1 MGGFTSVRGKYLR
14 IHRYLTHV
22 VVLAIAVAISGYASM
37 DRHFQ
42 SSLTSRLGAVNAEAT
57 VSGEG
62 GTVGDV
68 SLGRYSTII
77 KPVAIP
83 LSAPISHK
91 AFTYTVASGESLKVI
106 AARYHVTVSQ
116 IRWSN
121 TNLIS
126 SDVVATG
133 DQIVIPP
140 VPGIVVTAKASD
152 TLESLATKYQSDAQT
167 ILDFNRLRKPQLV
180 SGTVLV
186 IPGGIGGAF
195 PPPPTIWQNLM
206 MSGTG
211 GGFHSVIL
219 GCCLGPYPATGFP
232 AGWCTWYVATK
243 RNVTWRGD
251 AGFWY
256 QNAAAAGYPVG
267 SKPKVG
273 AIMVTWE
280 SYLGHVAYV
289 EAVNADGSWTVSEMN
304 FVAFDVISQ
313 RTIKPGQLGGAL
325 VGFIY

>member
-1 MGGFTSVRGKYLR
+1 
-14 IHRYLTHV
+14 
-22 VVLAIAVAISGYASM
+22 VLAIAVAISGYASM

-42 SSLTSRLGAVNAEAT
+42 SSLSASLGAVNAEA
-57 VSGEG
+57 VVVGEG
-62 GTVGDV
+62 GRVGDV

-83 LSAPISHK
+83 LSAPVNHAPLSYFVAVGENLK
-91 AFTYTVASGESLKVI
+91 AI
-106 AARYHVTVSQ
+106 AVKFHVTVSE

-133 DQIVIPP
+133 DQIMIPP
-140 VPGIVVTAKASD
+140 VPGIVVTTKASD
-152 TLESLATKYQSDAQT
+152 TLDILASKYQSDAQT
-167 ILDFNRLRKPQLV
+167 ILDFNRLRSPQLAT
-180 SGTVLV
+180 GTVLV
-186 IPGGIGGAF
+186 IPGGVGGAF
-195 PPPPTIWQNLM
+195 PPPPTQWQTLVR
-206 MSGTG
+206 SGSTG
-211 GGFHSVIL
+211 GAFHSVVM

-232 AGWCTWYVATK
+232 AGWCTYYVATK

-267 SKPKVG
+267 PTPKVG

-304 FVAFDVISQ
+304 YVAFGVIST
-313 RTIKPGQLGGAL
+313 RTIKPGQLGSRL

>member
-1 MGGFTSVRGKYLR
+1 M
-14 IHRYLTHV
+14 
-22 VVLAIAVAISGYASM
+22 LAIAVAISGYASL
-37 DRHFQ
+37 DRHYQ
-42 SSLTSRLGAVNAEAT
+42 SSFTASLGAVNAEAT

-62 GTVGDV
+62 GAVGDV
-68 SLGRYSTII
+68 SLGRFSTII
-77 KPVAIP
+77 KPAAIP
-83 LSAPISHK
+83 LSAPISHS
-91 AFTYTVASGESLKVI
+91 AFTYTVASGENLKTI
-106 AARYHVTVSQ
+106 AKKFSVTVAQ

-133 DQIVIPP
+133 DQIVISP
-140 VPGIVVTAKASD
+140 VPGVVVAAKAGD
-152 TLESLATKYQSDAQT
+152 TLETLAVKYQSNAQT
-167 ILDFNRLRKPQLV
+167 ILDFNRLRSAQLTA
-180 SGTVLV
+180 GTLLV
-186 IPGGIGGAF
+186 IPGGVGGAF
-195 PPPPTIWQNLM
+195 PPPPTVFQNLKQTGNG
-206 MSGTG
+206 SG
-211 GGFHSVIL
+211 GGYHSVVL

-232 AGWCTWYVATK
+232 PGWCTYYVATK

-267 SKPKVG
+267 ARPKVG

-304 FVAFDVISQ
+304 FVAFGVISQ
-313 RTIKPGQLGGAL
+313 RTIKPGQLGSAL